1 MDTRIIV
8 TLEYYFQK
16 RKEILNFINSNNNLT
31 ADQIIENGE
40 ELGILEYKITALQVA
55 QEN

>member
-1 MDTRIIV
+1 MDSKIIV

-16 RKEILNFINSNNNLT
+16 RSDILNFVNSNNDLT
-31 ADQIIENGE
+31 TDQSIENGE
-40 ELGILEYKITALQVA
+40 ELAILEYKITALQVA